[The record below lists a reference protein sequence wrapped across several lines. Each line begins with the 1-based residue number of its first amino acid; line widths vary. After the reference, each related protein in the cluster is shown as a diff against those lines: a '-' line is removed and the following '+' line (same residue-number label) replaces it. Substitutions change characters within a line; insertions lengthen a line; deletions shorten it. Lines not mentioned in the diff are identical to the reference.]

1 MGEAWISGKPVTL
14 QAACAEA
21 ARLLAASRAPLIAG
35 LGTDVAG
42 ARAAIALARRL
53 GAAVDHMHSAALL
66 KDLDVMRDTGWM
78 VTTPGEA
85 RLRADCLLLVGAGL
99 TAAWLELPRRL
110 LAAAAVHEG
119 TDASRRVIWLCPGLE
134 VARSLAKDTHVNAH
148 AHVEVIGRDE
158 ADLPIVLAAL
168 RARVAGRPIGKAPVP
183 QDAIDALAQ
192 NLQAARFGVAI
203 WSAASDIDALAVEML
218 CGLVKDLNAKT
229 RFTGLPLPPP
239 DNAAGVL
246 EACGWTTGYPVRTG
260 LHAAA
265 QAQHG
270 AGHDAQHDPWR
281 FDASRLVDSGE
292 TDCVLWISAYRPAAP
307 SWTRDVATI
316 ALTGPDARLR
326 RPAQVQIAVGR
337 PGTDHDSVEHLAAT
351 GALGTVVA
359 ATPSAAV
366 PVAQVIADIAAA
378 LPAGA

>member
-1 MGEAWISGKPVTL
+1 MGDAWISGKPATL

-21 ARLLAASRAPLIAG
+21 ARLLGASRFPLIAG
-35 LGTDVAG
+35 LGTDMAG

-66 KDLDVMRDTGWM
+66 KDLDVMRDAGWM

-85 RLRADCLLLVGAGL
+85 RVRADCLLLVGTAL
-99 TAAWLELPRRL
+99 TSAWLELPRRL
-110 LAAAAVHEG
+110 LAPGTEAARRAV
-119 TDASRRVIWLCPGLE
+119 WLCPGRE
-134 VARSLAKDTHVNAH
+134 VAGSLAKDAR

-168 RARVAGRPIGKAPVP
+168 RARVAGRPVGKTPVP
-183 QDAIDALAQ
+183 QEAIDALAG
-192 NLQAARFGVAI
+192 NLQSARFGVAI
-203 WSAASDIDALAVEML
+203 WSAASGIDALAIEML

-229 RFTGLPLPPP
+229 RFSGLPLSPG

-246 EACGWTTGYPVRTG
+246 EACGWTTGYPVRTS
-260 LHAAA
+260 LRAET
-265 QAQHG
+265 
-270 AGHDAQHDPWR
+270 DALHDPWR

-316 ALTGPDARLR
+316 ALTGPDARFR
-326 RPAQVQIAVGR
+326 RPAKVQIAVGR
-337 PGTDHDSVEHLAAT
+337 PGGDHDSVEHVAAT

-359 ATPSAAV
+359 AAPSAAV
-366 PVAQVIADIAAA
+366 PVVQVISDIAAA